1 MKLVVKFN
9 LVFIIVFSL
18 GFAAAGF
25 VTYDL
30 LQRNAKEEILQN
42 ARLIMESALAS
53 RGYTAGQIAPLLQT
67 QMKYDFLP
75 QTVPAYGATEQF
87 NTLHAKFPDFS
98 YKEATLNPTNLRDRA
113 SDWEAD
119 VVNRF
124 RADNGQKEITGERE
138 TTTGRS
144 LFMARPIQITN
155 GACLVCHSTVDV
167 APKTMLDKYGT
178 ANGFGWKLNE
188 VIGAQVVSV
197 PMTLP
202 IARADAAFRTFMISL
217 AAIFVAI
224 FVVLNLMLM
233 FIVVNPVRKLASVAD
248 EVSLGKIDTAEFNV
262 KGRDEIAVLAQSF
275 NRMKKSLAQAL
286 RMLDE

>member
-1 MKLVVKFN
+1 MKLVVKFK

-18 GFAAAGF
+18 GFAAAGY

-30 LQRNAKEEILQN
+30 LQRNAKEEIVQN

-119 VVNRF
+119 VVGRF
-124 RADNGQKEITGERE
+124 RQDSSQKEIVGERD

-167 APKTMLDKYGT
+167 APKTMLDKYGQ
-178 ANGFGWKLNE
+178 ANGFGWKLGE

-202 IARADAAFRTFMISL
+202 IARANAAFRTFMISL
-217 AAIFVAI
+217 AAIFIAI

-233 FIVVNPVRKLASVAD
+233 FIVVNPVRKLAGVAD
-248 EVSLGKIDTAEFNV
+248 EVSLGKIDSAEFNI

-286 RMLDE
+286 KMLEE

>member
-25 VTYDL
+25 VTNDL

-124 RADNGQKEITGERE
+124 RADSGQKEITGERE

-167 APKTMLDKYGT
+167 APKTMLDKYGS
-178 ANGFGWKLNE
+178 ANGFGWKLQE

-248 EVSLGKIDTAEFNV
+248 EVSLGKIDTAEFTV

-275 NRMKKSLAQAL
+275 SRMKKSLAQAL
-286 RMLDE
+286 KMLDE

>member
-25 VTYDL
+25 VTNDL

-53 RGYTAGQIAPLLQT
+53 RGYTAGQVAPLLQT

-167 APKTMLDKYGT
+167 APKTMLDKYGS
-178 ANGFGWKLNE
+178 ANGFGWKLQE

-233 FIVVNPVRKLASVAD
+233 FIVVNPVRKLAATAD
-248 EVSLGKIDTAEFNV
+248 EVSLGKIDTAEFTV

-286 RMLDE
+286 KMLDE

>member
-1 MKLVVKFN
+1 
-9 LVFIIVFSL
+9 
-18 GFAAAGF
+18 
-25 VTYDL
+25 
-30 LQRNAKEEILQN
+30 
-42 ARLIMESALAS
+42 
-53 RGYTAGQIAPLLQT
+53 
-67 QMKYDFLP
+67 
-75 QTVPAYGATEQF
+75 VPAYGATEQF
-87 NTLHAKFPDFS
+87 NALHAKFPDFS

-224 FVVLNLMLM
+224 FIVLNLMLM
-233 FIVVNPVRKLASVAD
+233 FIVVNPVRKLAGVAD
-248 EVSLGKIDTAEFNV
+248 EVSLGKIDTAEFNI

-286 RMLDE
+286 KMLDE

>member
-1 MKLVVKFN
+1 MKLVIKFN

-87 NTLHAKFPDFS
+87 DALHAKFPEFA

-124 RADNGQKEITGERE
+124 RQDNGQKEITGVRD
-138 TTTGRS
+138 TPSGKS

-178 ANGFGWKLNE
+178 ANGFGWKMQE

-233 FIVVNPVRKLASVAD
+233 FIVVNPVRKLAAIAD
-248 EVSLGKIDTAEFNV
+248 EVSLGKVDTAEFNV

-286 RMLDE
+286 KMLDE

>member
-25 VTYDL
+25 VTNDL

-53 RGYTAGQIAPLLQT
+53 RGYTAGQVAPLLQT

-167 APKTMLDKYGT
+167 APKTMLDKYGS
-178 ANGFGWKLNE
+178 ANGFGWKLQE

-202 IARADAAFRTFMISL
+202 IARADAAFRTFMLSL

-248 EVSLGKIDTAEFNV
+248 EVSLGKIDTAEFTV

-275 NRMKKSLAQAL
+275 SRMKKSLAQAL
-286 RMLDE
+286 KMLDE

>member
-1 MKLVVKFN
+1 MKLVIKFN

-53 RGYTAGQIAPLLQT
+53 RAYTASQVAPLLQT
-67 QMKYDFLP
+67 QMKYEFLP

-87 NTLHAKFPDFS
+87 NTLHTKFPDFA
-98 YKEATLNPTNLRDRA
+98 YKEATLNPTNPRDRA
-113 SDWEAD
+113 SEWEAD

-124 RADNGQKEITGERE
+124 RQYADQKEIVGERD
-138 TTTGRS
+138 TANGRS
-144 LFMARPIQITN
+144 LFMARPLKITN
-155 GACLVCHSTVDV
+155 PACLVCHSTVDV

-178 ANGFGWKLNE
+178 ANGFGWQLNE
-188 VIGAQVVSV
+188 IIGAQVVSV

-202 IARADAAFRTFMISL
+202 IKRAEQAFQTFMLSL
-217 AAIFVAI
+217 AGIFVLI

-233 FIVVNPVRKLASVAD
+233 FIVVNPVRKLARVAD
-248 EVSLGKIDTAEFNV
+248 EVSLGKIETAEFDIAG
-262 KGRDEIAVLAQSF
+262 KDEIAVLAQSF

-286 RMLDE
+286 KMLDE

>member
-18 GFAAAGF
+18 GFAAAGY

-167 APKTMLDKYGT
+167 APKTMLDKYGS

-224 FVVLNLMLM
+224 FIVLNLMLM
-233 FIVVNPVRKLASVAD
+233 FIVVNPVRKLAGVAD

-286 RMLDE
+286 KMLDE

>member
-1 MKLVVKFN
+1 MKLVLKFN

-18 GFAAAGF
+18 GFVAAGY

-30 LQRNAKEEILQN
+30 LQRNAKEEIVQN

-53 RGYTAGQIAPLLQT
+53 RSYTAGQVAPLLQT
-67 QMKYDFLP
+67 QMKYEFLP

-87 NTLHAKFPDFS
+87 NTLHTKFPDFA

-113 SDWEAD
+113 SEWEAD
-119 VVNRF
+119 VVQRF
-124 RADNGQKEITGERE
+124 RQYSDQKEVVGERE
-138 TTTGRS
+138 TPGGRS
-144 LFMARPIQITN
+144 LFMARPIRITN
-155 GACLVCHSTVDV
+155 GACLICHSTVDA
-167 APKTMLDKYGT
+167 APKTMLDKYGG
-178 ANGFGWKLNE
+178 ANGFGWQMNE

-202 IARADAAFRTFMISL
+202 IRRAEEAFRTFMIAL
-217 AAIFVAI
+217 AGIFLLI

-233 FIVVNPVRKLASVAD
+233 FIVVNPVRKLAKVAD
-248 EVSLGKIDTAEFNV
+248 EVSLGKIETSEFKV
-262 KGRDEIAVLAQSF
+262 KGKDEIAVLAQSF

-286 RMLDE
+286 KMLDE

>member
-1 MKLVVKFN
+1 M
-9 LVFIIVFSL
+9 FIIVFSL

-25 VTYDL
+25 VTNDGL
-30 LQRNAKEEILQN
+30 LQRNAKEIVQN

-53 RGYTAGQIAPLLQT
+53 RSYTAGQVAPLLQT
-67 QMKYDFLP
+67 QMKYEFLP
-75 QTVPAYGATEQF
+75 QTVPAYGAAGSSTPCTPVPGF
-87 NTLHAKFPDFS
+87 A
-98 YKEATLNPTNLRDRA
+98 YKEATLNPTNLRDRTT
-113 SDWEAD
+113 DWEAD

-124 RADNGQKEITGERE
+124 RADNGQKEITGERD

-167 APKTMLDKYGT
+167 APKTMLDKYGS
-178 ANGFGWKLNE
+178 ANGFGWKLGE

-224 FVVLNLMLM
+224 FIVLNLMLM
-233 FIVVNPVRKLASVAD
+233 FIVVNPVRKLAATAD
-248 EVSLGKIDTAEFNV
+248 EVSLGKVDTAEFNV

-286 RMLDE
+286 KMLDE

>member
-53 RGYTAGQIAPLLQT
+53 RSYTAGQIAPLLQT

-87 NTLHAKFPDFS
+87 NTLHAKFPEFA

-124 RADNGQKEITGERE
+124 RQDASQKEITGERD
-138 TTTGRS
+138 TPSGRS

-167 APKTMLDKYGT
+167 APKTMLDKYGS
-178 ANGFGWKLNE
+178 ANGFGWKLQE

-233 FIVVNPVRKLASVAD
+233 FIVVNPVRKLASIAD
-248 EVSLGKIDTAEFNV
+248 EVSLGKVDTAEFNV

-286 RMLDE
+286 KMLDE

>member
-18 GFAAAGF
+18 GFAAAGY

-53 RGYTAGQIAPLLQT
+53 RAYTNTQIAPLLQT
-67 QMKYDFLP
+67 QMKYEFLP

-87 NTLHAKFPDFS
+87 NTLHTKFPDFA

-113 SDWEAD
+113 ADWESD
-119 VVNRF
+119 IVGRF
-124 RADNGQKEITGERE
+124 RQDNGQKEIVGERD
-138 TTTGRS
+138 TPAGRS
-144 LFMARPIQITN
+144 LYMARPIQITN
-155 GACLVCHSTVDV
+155 GACLVCHSTIDV

-202 IARADAAFRTFMISL
+202 IQRANAAFRTFMISL
-217 AAIFVAI
+217 AAIFIAI

-233 FIVVNPVRKLASVAD
+233 FIVVNPVRQLAKVAD
-248 EVSLGKIDTAEFNV
+248 EVSLGKMEAEFSV
-262 KGRDEIAVLAQSF
+262 KGKDEIGVLAQSF
-275 NRMKKSLAQAL
+275 SRMKKSLAQAL
-286 RMLDE
+286 KMLDE

>member
-18 GFAAAGF
+18 GFAAAGW

-53 RGYTAGQIAPLLQT
+53 RSYTSGQIAPLLQT
-67 QMKYDFLP
+67 QMKYEFLP

-87 NTLHAKFPDFS
+87 NTLHAKFPDFA

-113 SDWEAD
+113 ADWEAE

-124 RADNGQKEITGERE
+124 RQYPEQKEFVGERD
-138 TTTGRS
+138 TPAGRS
-144 LFMARPIQITN
+144 LYMARPIQITN
-155 GACLVCHSTVDV
+155 GACLICHSTVDV
-167 APKTMLDKYGT
+167 APKTMIDKYGA

-188 VIGAQVVSV
+188 IIGAQVVSV

-202 IARADAAFRTFMISL
+202 IQRADAAFRTFMISL
-217 AAIFVAI
+217 AAIFLAI

-233 FIVVNPVRKLASVAD
+233 FIVVNPVRNLAKVAD
-248 EVSLGKIDTAEFNV
+248 EVSLGKMEADFAV

-275 NRMKKSLAQAL
+275 SRMKKSLAQAL
-286 RMLDE
+286 KMLDE

>member
-1 MKLVVKFN
+1 MKLVIKFN

-87 NTLHAKFPDFS
+87 NALHAKFPEFA

-124 RADNGQKEITGERE
+124 RQDNGQKEITGVRD
-138 TTTGRS
+138 TPSGKS

-167 APKTMLDKYGT
+167 APKTMLDKYGS
-178 ANGFGWKLNE
+178 ANGFGWKLQE

-224 FVVLNLMLM
+224 FIVLNLMLM
-233 FIVVNPVRKLASVAD
+233 FIVVNPVRKLAAIAD
-248 EVSLGKIDTAEFNV
+248 EVSLGKVDTAEFNV

-286 RMLDE
+286 KMLDE

>member
-1 MKLVVKFN
+1 MKLVLKFN
-9 LVFIIVFSL
+9 LVFIVVFSL
-18 GFAAAGF
+18 GFVAAGY
-25 VTYDL
+25 VTNDL

-53 RGYTAGQIAPLLQT
+53 RAYTAGQVAPQLQT
-67 QMKYDFLP
+67 QMKYEFLP

-87 NTLHAKFPDFS
+87 NALHTKFPDFA

-113 SDWEAD
+113 SEWEAD

-124 RADNGQKEITGERE
+124 RQYADQKEIVGERD
-138 TTTGRS
+138 TANGRS
-144 LFMARPIQITN
+144 LFMARPLKITN
-155 GACLVCHSTVDV
+155 PACLVCHSTVDV

-178 ANGFGWKLNE
+178 ANGFGWQLNE
-188 VIGAQVVSV
+188 IIGAQVVSV

-202 IARADAAFRTFMISL
+202 IKRAEQAFQTFMISL
-217 AAIFVAI
+217 AAIFALI

-233 FIVVNPVRKLASVAD
+233 FIVVNPVRKLARVAD
-248 EVSLGKIDTAEFNV
+248 EVSLGKIETAEFDIAG
-262 KGRDEIAVLAQSF
+262 KDEIAVLAQSF

-286 RMLDE
+286 KMLDE

>member
-1 MKLVVKFN
+1 MKLVIKFN

-18 GFAAAGF
+18 GFAAAGY

-53 RGYTAGQIAPLLQT
+53 RAYTAGQVAPLLQT
-67 QMKYDFLP
+67 QMKYEFLP

-87 NTLHAKFPDFS
+87 NTLHTKFPDFA

-113 SDWEAD
+113 SEWEAD

-124 RADNGQKEITGERE
+124 RQYPDTKEIVGERDASG
-138 TTTGRS
+138 GRS
-144 LFMARPIQITN
+144 LYMARPIKITN

-167 APKTMLDKYGT
+167 APKTMLDKYGS
-178 ANGFGWKLNE
+178 ANGFGWQLNE
-188 VIGAQVVSV
+188 IIGAQVVSV

-202 IARADAAFRTFMISL
+202 VKRAEQAFQTFMISL
-217 AAIFVAI
+217 AAIFVLI

-233 FIVVNPVRKLASVAD
+233 FIVVNPVRKLARVAD
-248 EVSLGKIDTAEFNV
+248 EVSLGKIESAEFDI
-262 KGRDEIAVLAQSF
+262 KGSDEIAVLAQSF

-286 RMLDE
+286 KMLDE

>member
-9 LVFIIVFSL
+9 LVFIVVFSL

-25 VTYDL
+25 VTNDL

-53 RGYTAGQIAPLLQT
+53 RGYTAGQVAPLLQT

-124 RADNGQKEITGERE
+124 RADNAQKEITGERE

-224 FVVLNLMLM
+224 FIVLNLMLM
-233 FIVVNPVRKLASVAD
+233 FIVVNPVRKLAGVAD
-248 EVSLGKIDTAEFNV
+248 EVSLGKVDTAEFNV

-286 RMLDE
+286 KMLDE

>member
-9 LVFIIVFSL
+9 LVFIVVFSL
-18 GFAAAGF
+18 GLAAAGY

-53 RGYTAGQIAPLLQT
+53 RAYTNGQIAPLLQT
-67 QMKYDFLP
+67 QMKYEFLP

-87 NTLHAKFPDFS
+87 NALHAKFPDFS

-119 VVNRF
+119 VVGRF
-124 RADNGQKEITGERE
+124 RQDNGQKEIVGERD
-138 TTTGRS
+138 TPSGRS

-202 IARADAAFRTFMISL
+202 IQRANAAFRTFMISL
-217 AAIFVAI
+217 AAIFIAI

-233 FIVVNPVRKLASVAD
+233 FIVVNPVRQLAKVAD
-248 EVSLGKIDTAEFNV
+248 EVSLGKMDAEFSV
-262 KGRDEIAVLAQSF
+262 KGKDEIAVLSQSF
-275 NRMKKSLAQAL
+275 SRMKKSLAQAL
-286 RMLDE
+286 KMLDE

>member
-1 MKLVVKFN
+1 MKLVIKFN

-87 NTLHAKFPDFS
+87 NALHAKFPEFA

-124 RADNGQKEITGERE
+124 RQDNGQKEITGVRD
-138 TTTGRS
+138 TPSGKS

-178 ANGFGWKLNE
+178 ANGFGWKMQE

-233 FIVVNPVRKLASVAD
+233 FIVVNPVRKLAAIAD
-248 EVSLGKIDTAEFNV
+248 EVSLGKVDTAEFNV

-286 RMLDE
+286 KMLDE

>member
-9 LVFIIVFSL
+9 LVFVLVFSL
-18 GFAAAGF
+18 GFAAAGY

-53 RGYTAGQIAPLLQT
+53 RAYTNTQIAPLLQT
-67 QMKYDFLP
+67 QMKYEFLP

-87 NTLHAKFPDFS
+87 NTLHAKFPDFA

-113 SDWEAD
+113 ADWEAD
-119 VVNRF
+119 IVGRF
-124 RADNGQKEITGERE
+124 RQDNSQKEIVGERD
-138 TTTGRS
+138 TPSGRS
-144 LFMARPIQITN
+144 LYMARPIQITN
-155 GACLVCHSTVDV
+155 GACLVCHSTLDV

-202 IARADAAFRTFMISL
+202 IQRANAAFRTFMISL
-217 AAIFVAI
+217 AAIFIAI

-233 FIVVNPVRKLASVAD
+233 FIVVNPVRQLAKVAD
-248 EVSLGKIDTAEFNV
+248 EVSLGKMEAEFAV
-262 KGRDEIAVLAQSF
+262 KGKDEIGVLAQSF
-275 NRMKKSLAQAL
+275 SRMKKSLAQAL
-286 RMLDE
+286 KMLDE

>member
-1 MKLVVKFN
+1 MKLVIKFN
-9 LVFIIVFSL
+9 LVFVIVFSL
-18 GFAAAGF
+18 GFAAAGY

-53 RGYTAGQIAPLLQT
+53 RAYTAGQVAPLLQT
-67 QMKYDFLP
+67 QMKYEFLP

-87 NTLHAKFPDFS
+87 NTLHTKFPDFA

-113 SDWEAD
+113 SEWEAD

-124 RADNGQKEITGERE
+124 RQYPDTKEIVGERDAAG
-138 TTTGRS
+138 GRS
-144 LFMARPIQITN
+144 LYMARPIKITN

-167 APKTMLDKYGT
+167 APKTMLDKYGS
-178 ANGFGWKLNE
+178 ANGFGWQLNE
-188 VIGAQVVSV
+188 IIGAQVVSV

-202 IARADAAFRTFMISL
+202 VKRAEQAFQTFMISL
-217 AAIFVAI
+217 AAIFVLI

-233 FIVVNPVRKLASVAD
+233 FIVVNPVRKLARVAD
-248 EVSLGKIDTAEFNV
+248 EVSLGKIETAEFDV

-286 RMLDE
+286 KMLDE

>member
-18 GFAAAGF
+18 GFAAAGY

-53 RGYTAGQIAPLLQT
+53 RAYTNGQIAPLLQT
-67 QMKYDFLP
+67 QMKYEFLP

-87 NTLHAKFPDFS
+87 NALHAKFPDFS

-119 VVNRF
+119 VVGRF
-124 RADNGQKEITGERE
+124 RQDNGQKEIIGERD
-138 TTTGRS
+138 TPSGRS

-202 IARADAAFRTFMISL
+202 IQRADAAFRTFMISL

-233 FIVVNPVRKLASVAD
+233 FIVVNPVRQLAKVAD
-248 EVSLGKIDTAEFNV
+248 EVSLGKIDTAEFKV
-262 KGRDEIAVLAQSF
+262 KGRDEIAVLSQSF
-275 NRMKKSLAQAL
+275 SRMKKSLAQAL
-286 RMLDE
+286 KMLDE

>member
-18 GFAAAGF
+18 GFAAAGY

-53 RGYTAGQIAPLLQT
+53 RAYTNTQIAPLLQT
-67 QMKYDFLP
+67 QMKYEFLP

-87 NTLHAKFPDFS
+87 NTLHAKFPDFA

-113 SDWEAD
+113 ADWESD
-119 VVNRF
+119 IVGRF
-124 RADNGQKEITGERE
+124 RQDNSQKEIVGERD
-138 TTTGRS
+138 TPAGRS
-144 LFMARPIQITN
+144 LYMARPIQITN

-202 IARADAAFRTFMISL
+202 IQRADAAFRTFMISL
-217 AAIFVAI
+217 AAIFIAI

-233 FIVVNPVRKLASVAD
+233 FIVVNPVRQLAKVAD
-248 EVSLGKIDTAEFNV
+248 EVSLGKMEAEFSV
-262 KGRDEIAVLAQSF
+262 KGKDEIGVLAQSF
-275 NRMKKSLAQAL
+275 SRMKKSLAQAL
-286 RMLDE
+286 KMLDE